1 MWAIWAAK
9 AMGEERSKASISI
22 EPGKF
27 ADMAAL
33 SDDIF
38 AIPPSPHDDQL
49 VRADPR

>member
-1 MWAIWAAK
+1 MWGIWAAK

-38 AIPPSPHDDQL
+38 GRCHGVGSLLAH
-49 VRADPR
+49 